1 MPSLRRPLAGEQLT
15 FQLPEVLADLR
26 REEGYQ
32 RSGRAGRTLVKAGPL
47 VLTLTVMR
55 DGVEVGTHHAET
67 PMTLQV
73 LQGGLSFRVDGEEHV
88 LGGGELLFFG
98 PGHARDIR
106 ARGDTALLLT
116 ITREEPGEGS

>member
-1 MPSLRRPLAGEQLT
+1 MPSLTRPLAGEHLA
-15 FQLPEVLADLR
+15 FALPRVISELR
-26 REEGYQ
+26 DEEGYR

-47 VLTLTVMR
+47 VLTVTVIA

-73 LQGGLSFRVDGEEHV
+73 LEGALSYRVDDEDQELGE
-88 LGGGELLFFG
+88 GEFLFFG

-106 ARGDTALLLT
+106 ASGDTALLLT
-116 ITREEPGEGS
+116 ITRDA